1 MEKFTKTRT
10 SLENLLSEQQK
21 IQQSQQSQPRRPL
34 KPALPPKPKLSL
46 TETTSKLLLNN
57 QINTINHFKNIQN
70 SNDLKDST
78 MNTGSKSDNNNNNN
92 NKTTSSTAELEA
104 ADSNSLELK
113 LGNYNSIINSL
124 KEKIK
129 NRNVLTNCTNVIE
142 LTKKPIEISNRMN
155 DINNNDDKQQQTAEV
170 GSLLDEIYAE
180 IEEKHIKTSNLTR
193 NDDLNVQFSK
203 AKPIQ
208 NTSNPN
214 LNNFSN
220 STKNNNSN
228 SQFCSSSVCSSYNSS
243 SSSHSHSCS
252 CSSSSS
258 SSCSNYAASNVSSN
272 PKENKN
278 PPPLPSVPPPPLM
291 SSNVS
296 SQLASFSSASCSS
309 TDFHSASNSRA
320 KFSSVEIND
329 TNLVEPFNQ
338 SMSLEEEIELEIRSK
353 LNKEFLLKKVD
364 KPSEADEANS
374 TQIELNNEND
384 VNNRTNNYNDSND
397 DEETDYLEPI
407 LLAESKQTQNISF
420 NISTMSASSTK
431 TSPAPKAT
439 LNDKNMDKILNSF
452 NNNPPTF
459 ILNQNRTVSMNY
471 SSPNAYQSVETYAS
485 TSPVSTHSSS
495 STTFS
500 LSPSK
505 LKSYLL
511 KANSS
516 KNSQLI
522 SKDNSQK
529 SVSPSPTTS
538 SSTTTSSSH
547 NRTSL
552 SYLFNASNKITSTL
566 RLIRTRSST
575 HSQIIPASVE
585 VMPYK
590 PSGADSPCKY
600 SPNLAKNE
608 LNSSINSRSKNYESS
623 PLKTNSSNFT
633 SNTNLNSNNYIR
645 ISRPTL
651 ISQTFDLSKQN
662 LIEIKPETNEV
673 VSSSNKTRNE
683 DDGSSVS
690 LSSDSSAST
699 SSLETSNKQI
709 SDDSNDDSF
718 NEGSTATSNNS
729 NKTECLLNLTSRSL
743 KDALKNLKTSPTIV
757 SDTII
762 TNVYEEDGNKTK
774 KKL

>member
-10 SLENLLSEQQK
+10 SFENLLSEQQK

-78 MNTGSKSDNNNNNN
+78 MNTGSKSDNF
-92 NKTTSSTAELEA
+92 NKTTSSTAELET

-113 LGNYNSIINSL
+113 LGNYNNIINSL

-214 LNNFSN
+214 VNNFSN
-220 STKNNNSN
+220 STKNNSN

-258 SSCSNYAASNVSSN
+258 SSCSNYAASNISSN

-309 TDFHSASNSRA
+309 SDFHSASSSNSRA
-320 KFSSVEIND
+320 KLSSVEIND
-329 TNLVEPFNQ
+329 ANLVEPFNQ

-364 KPSEADEANS
+364 TPSEADEANKNAR
-374 TQIELNNEND
+374 IEANEND
-384 VNNRTNNYNDSND
+384 VNNRTSNYNDSND

-407 LLAESKQTQNISF
+407 LLAESKQTQNISL
-420 NISTMSASSTK
+420 NASTVSASSTK
-431 TSPAPKAT
+431 ASPAPKAT
-439 LNDKNMDKILNSF
+439 LNDKNMGKILNSF

-459 ILNQNRTVSMNY
+459 ILNQTRTVSMNY

-516 KNSQLI
+516 KNSQSI
-522 SKDNSQK
+522 SKDTSQK

-538 SSTTTSSSH
+538 SATTTSSSH

-590 PSGADSPCKY
+590 PSGADSPCKC

-608 LNSSINSRSKNYESS
+608 LNSSINSRSKNYECS
-623 PLKTNSSNFT
+623 PLKTNNSSFA
-633 SNTNLNSNNYIR
+633 SSTNLNANNYIR

-662 LIEIKPETNEV
+662 LIEIKPDANEV
-673 VSSSNKTRNE
+673 VSSCSTKARNE

-699 SSLETSNKQI
+699 SSLETSTKQ

-718 NEGSTATSNNS
+718 NEGSIATSSNS
-729 NKTECLLNLTSRSL
+729 NKTECFNLTSRSL

-757 SDTII
+757 SDTLI
-762 TNVYEEDGNKTK
+762 TNVYEEDGNSKTK
-774 KKL
+774 KL